1 MATGQAQ
8 RRVWSCFSQKL
19 SDTSSWTYQTCHHWT
34 TKRLIGRTPVS
45 IYNLQLS
52 HLWSLKK
59 LFLWPLQSRWNFSE
73 VAKPIYPNSKDLHG
87 ILIFCPSVSIRLNHS
102 CSSSVR
108 PHSNTQRSG
117 WILRRAGAPEAPETQ
132 DFNDFR
138 NDGVEKQIL
147 LPFHGWPHL
156 CTPSEKWW
164 RKTEG
169 RQTCQVKDMQLTTS
183 TCRLEEAQWFFQSDY
198 TLVSLPFHVLSK
210 GKALILICHRIPE
223 KLTCPMKRNNL
234 KRELHLP
241 TIIFR
246 RICSFSAGYLM
257 DPHQHDI
264 SNASILRSQFFMI
277 WSAFRSWTTKLSS
290 SILQI
295 NTFSVP
301 NFLEGFSFAKSH
313 VLNILNIFN
322 KSSIYHHLLSIYH
335 HCLYV

>member
-1 MATGQAQ
+1 M
-8 RRVWSCFSQKL
+8 VFSTL
-19 SDTSSWTYQTCHHWT
+19 STWHFDMLSISFRSTQLLLLQFRS
-34 TKRLIGRTPVS
+34 TP
-45 IYNLQLS
+45 
-52 HLWSLKK
+52 
-59 LFLWPLQSRWNFSE
+59 
-73 VAKPIYPNSKDLHG
+73 
-87 ILIFCPSVSIRLNHS
+87 
-102 CSSSVR
+102 
-108 PHSNTQRSG
+108 QRSG

-183 TCRLEEAQWFFQSDY
+183 TCRLEEAQWFFRGDY

-335 HCLYV
+335 HCLYVKNIYVYLTSSYSCAI

>member
-1 MATGQAQ
+1 MSPLDNKKADRKNTSLHIQFAT
-8 RRVWSCFSQKL
+8 K
-19 SDTSSWTYQTCHHWT
+19 SSLEPEKTFPVA
-34 TKRLIGRTPVS
+34 TPVA
-45 IYNLQLS
+45 LD
-52 HLWSLKK
+52 
-59 LFLWPLQSRWNFSE
+59 FSE
-73 VAKPIYPNSKDLHG
+73 VAKLNLSTQNKGCNGFFNAFKLEGSPWHFDML
-87 ILIFCPSVSIRLNHS
+87 SISFHS
-102 CSSSVR
+102 TQPLLLQFRST
-108 PHSNTQRSG
+108 PQRSG

-138 NDGVEKQIL
+138 NDGIEKQIL

-210 GKALILICHRIPE
+210 GNALILICHRIPE